1 MSKQQYE
8 GIVLIINS
16 NNKIISKIPCT
27 HIERCY
33 ELAKFEIPLKYR
45 MLITDQDFERGLK
58 EFGYTNITYF
68 TDKRSGYRIGLIR
81 LIC

>member
-27 HIERCY
+27 TLERCY
-33 ELAKFEIPLKYR
+33 ELAKFEIPLKYH
-45 MLITDQDFERGLK
+45 MLITEQEFERRLK
-58 EFGYTNITYF
+58 EFNYTNITYF
-68 TDKRSGYRIGLIR
+68 RDERSGYRIGLIR

>member
-27 HIERCY
+27 TLERCY

-45 MLITDQDFERGLK
+45 MLITDQEFERGLR
-58 EFGYTNITYF
+58 EFNYTNITYF
-68 TDKRSGYRIGLIR
+68 RDERSGYRIGLIK